1 MKKTINKLF
10 ILFLLFSG
18 ITVFADE
25 TTIANPADGLNGG
38 DPGSVAPINDYIIP
52 MLLVVLVFG
61 YRVLIVKKKVQ
72 TPNSF

>member
-1 MKKTINKLF
+1 MKKIINRLF

-18 ITVFADE
+18 ITVFANDPIP
-25 TTIANPADGLNGG
+25 IANPGDGLNGG
-38 DPGSVAPINDYIIP
+38 DPGGSPINDYIIP

-61 YRVLIVKKKVQ
+61 YRVLIVKKRVQ

>member
-18 ITVFADE
+18 ITVFAE
-25 TTIANPADGLNGG
+25 ETIANPADGLNGG
-38 DPGSVAPINDYIIP
+38 DPGGSPINDYIIP

>member
-1 MKKTINKLF
+1 MKKIINRLF

-18 ITVFADE
+18 ITVFANDP
-25 TTIANPADGLNGG
+25 IANPGDAFNGG
-38 DPGSVAPINDYIIP
+38 DPGSVSPINDYIIP

-61 YRVLIVKKKVQ
+61 YRVLIVKKRVQ

>member
-1 MKKTINKLF
+1 MKKIINKLF

-18 ITVFADE
+18 ISVFANDP
-25 TTIANPADGLNGG
+25 IGNPGDGFNGG

-61 YRVLIVKKKVQ
+61 YRVLIVKKKVL
-72 TPNSF
+72 TPTSF